1 MRAPGKS
8 VDCGSW
14 EQTMSTTEKVSAAE
28 LADLP
33 LFAGLDQA
41 DLESLSGQAVRR
53 ILADGETLVDMGAP
67 ISEVHWLTKGQV
79 ALRVRH
85 EHRWV
90 LVSTL
95 HAGDMLGWS
104 ALREDPTALS
114 TARAIGPAVLVS
126 VQADGLLALLTGGS
140 ARSRML
146 LRRLFG
152 TATHHL
158 DESRAQLLQ
167 LGHEG
172 VISAG

>member
-1 MRAPGKS
+1 
-8 VDCGSW
+8 
-14 EQTMSTTEKVSAAE
+14 MSATEKVTATE
-28 LADLP
+28 LAAVP
-33 LFAGLDQA
+33 LFAGLDPA
-41 DLESLSGQAVRR
+41 DLAGLAATSVRR
-53 ILADGETLVDMGAP
+53 ILDDGETLVEAGEP
-67 ISEVHWLTKGQV
+67 ISEVHWLQRGQL

-104 ALREDPTALS
+104 ALREDPKALS
-114 TARAIGPAVLVS
+114 SARAIGPAVLIS
-126 VQADGLLALLTGGS
+126 VPAGGLLDLLAGGS
-140 ARSRML
+140 AKSELL

-152 TATHHL
+152 IATQHL

-167 LGHEG
+167 LGREG

>member
-1 MRAPGKS
+1 MG
-8 VDCGSW
+8 
-14 EQTMSTTEKVSAAE
+14 TTERVSTAD
-28 LADLP
+28 LAGLP
-33 LFAGLDQA
+33 LFDGLSAA
-41 DLESLSGQAVRR
+41 DLEELAAQSTRR
-53 ILADGETLVDMGAP
+53 RLDDGETLVEMGTP
-67 ISEVHWLTKGQV
+67 ISEVHWLEKGQL

-95 HAGDMLGWS
+95 HSGDLLGWS

-126 VQADGLLALLTGGS
+126 MPAAGLLGMLAGGS
-140 ARSRML
+140 RQSEL
-146 LRRLFG
+146 LLKRLFG
-152 TATHHL
+152 IATHHL

-167 LGHEG
+167 LGREG

>member
-1 MRAPGKS
+1 MGA
-8 VDCGSW
+8 
-14 EQTMSTTEKVSAAE
+14 TERVGPAE
-28 LADLP
+28 LARLP
-33 LFAGLDQA
+33 LFEGLA
-41 DLESLSGQAVRR
+41 PAELESLSATSIRR
-53 ILADGETLVDMGAP
+53 VLSDGETLVEMGEP
-67 ISEVHWLTKGQV
+67 ISEVHWLEKGQL

-114 TARAIGPAVLVS
+114 TARAIGPATLISMPAASLLELLAGGS
-126 VQADGLLALLTGGS
+126 VQSELLLK
-140 ARSRML
+140 
-146 LRRLFG
+146 RLFG
-152 TATHHL
+152 VATQHL

-167 LGHEG
+167 LGREG

>member
-1 MRAPGKS
+1 
-8 VDCGSW
+8 
-14 EQTMSTTEKVSAAE
+14 MSTTDKVTPAE

-33 LFAGLDQA
+33 LFAGLDQS
-41 DLESLSGQAVRR
+41 DLQSVSDRAVRR
-53 ILADGETLVDMGAP
+53 SLADGETLVEMGAP
-67 ISEVHWLTKGQV
+67 ISEVHWLAKGQL

-85 EHRWV
+85 DHRWV

-104 ALREDPTALS
+104 ALREEPTALS

-126 VQADGLLALLTGGS
+126 VQAADLLALLSGGS
-140 ARSRML
+140 AKSEML

-152 TATHHL
+152 TATQHL
-158 DESRAQLLQ
+158 DESRGQLLQ
-167 LGHEG
+167 LGREG